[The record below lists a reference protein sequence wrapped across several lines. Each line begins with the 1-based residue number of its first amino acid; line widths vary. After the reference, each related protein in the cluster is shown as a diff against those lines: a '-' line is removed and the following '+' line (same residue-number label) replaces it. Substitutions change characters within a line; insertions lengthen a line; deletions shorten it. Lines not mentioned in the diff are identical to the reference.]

1 MKRLP
6 LILNVLAVAVLA
18 ASSAYWALQ
27 LYKPEQRPIAAP
39 PPAMRAEPPIA
50 SATGLFGGAQVA
62 AVASNFQL
70 TGVVAAGSESV
81 AIIVADGNPAKAVQ
95 VGREVAP
102 GVILREVHPRY
113 VMLSDSGVAKRIEL
127 AKDVKPAAEMAQP
140 TVVTPP
146 PAVTAPPPPQPVA
159 IQTGAATT
167 PATPATP
174 MQQIGAAPPP
184 SVVTEAPATTSP
196 QPLGQGQVQP
206 QTQQP
211 RLQAPPPAFAPG
223 GQPVV
228 RMPPPVQPTG
238 VQTNTR

>member
-27 LYKPEQRPIAAP
+27 LYKPAQRPIAAP

-81 AIIVADGNPAKAVQ
+81 AIIVADGNPAKAVRL
-95 VGREVAP
+95 GREVAP
-102 GVILREVHPRY
+102 GVVLREVYPRY
-113 VMLSDSGVAKRIEL
+113 VMLSDSGVAKRIDL
-127 AKDVKPAAEMAQP
+127 ATDVKPAAEMAPP
-140 TVVTPP
+140 TVTAPP

-159 IQTGAATT
+159 VQPSGTQ
-167 PATPATP
+167 ATP
-174 MQQIGAAPPP
+174 MQQIGAPP
-184 SVVTEAPATTSP
+184 SPTVVTDTPATASP
-196 QPLGQGQVQP
+196 QPQTLGQGQGQP

-211 RLQAPPPAFAPG
+211 QLQAPPPAFAPNA
-223 GQPVV
+223 QPAV
-228 RMPPPVQPTG
+228 RMPPPVQPTVG

>member
-27 LYKPEQRPIAAP
+27 LYKPAQRPIAAP

-81 AIIVADGNPAKAVQ
+81 AIIVADGNPAQAVRLGGQ
-95 VGREVAP
+95 VAP
-102 GVILREVHPRY
+102 GVILREVHPRH
-113 VMLSDSGVAKRIEL
+113 VMLSDSGVAKRIDL
-127 AKDVKPAAEMAQP
+127 AKDVKPAAEMAPP
-140 TVVTPP
+140 TAVAAPAPAAIAPP
-146 PAVTAPPPPQPVA
+146 PAQPVA
-159 IQTGAATT
+159 VQPSG
-167 PATPATP
+167 TPATP
-174 MQQIGAAPPP
+174 MQQIGAPPTP
-184 SVVTEAPATTSP
+184 TVVTDGGASASP
-196 QPLGQGQVQP
+196 QPPALGQGQGQP

-211 RLQAPPPAFAPG
+211 PLQAPPPAFAPNA
-223 GQPVV
+223 QPAV
-228 RMPPPVQPTG
+228 RMPPPVQPTVG
-238 VQTNTR
+238 VPTNTR